1 MNIKNR
7 LLKLEK
13 PLKHNASVLVMFKP
27 DGDWSSEQQRQLD
40 EARVK
45 ESHIIIVKFV

>member
-13 PLKHNASVLVMFKP
+13 TINQNVSVLVMFKP
-27 DGDWSSEQQRQLD
+27 DGDWTPEQQRQID
-40 EARVK
+40 EARST
-45 ESHIIIVKFV
+45 ERLIIIVKFV